1 MPEGDSRLGRTSF
14 TTSEVGLMVT
24 LLVLGLVVSI
34 VGTILTY
41 KHYFDI
47 AKLFAGAGITLL
59 FGAIFGGVVKLLI
72 DNFDRRRAQRAAQ
85 IDFIGNVLSD
95 LKGVHDRLDRG
106 RTLLKARQSAK
117 SYGEEMTGFIDAS
130 VALKSVE
137 RALRTDRRSV
147 PIQTVIK
154 QVELMDGYLRGLLEE
169 FEVEYKKASLTQSM
183 FEARLAKALALES
196 PGLDY
201 SVEAL
206 PENRPWKSL
215 KELPCLMDFLLPV
228 SVDEDSDGARPSNYV
243 AEFLRPLNAASET
256 LRAALAKEV
265 SG

>member
-24 LLVLGLVVSI
+24 FLVLGLAVSI
-34 VGTILTY
+34 VGTVLTY

-47 AKLFAGAGITLL
+47 SKLFAGAGITLL

-85 IDFIGNVLSD
+85 IDFIANVLSD

-106 RTLLKARQSAK
+106 RTLLKERQSAK
-117 SYGEEMTGFIDAS
+117 SYGDEMTGFIDAS

-147 PIQTVIK
+147 PIQTVIQ
-154 QVELMDGYLRGLLEE
+154 QVEMMDRYMRGLLEE

-183 FEARLAKALALES
+183 FEARLAKALES

-228 SVDEDSDGARPSNYV
+228 SVDEDREGARRSDYE
-243 AEFLRPLNAASET
+243 AKFLEPLNAASET

>member
-14 TTSEVGLMVT
+14 TTSEVGVMVT

-34 VGTILTY
+34 VGTVLTY

-85 IDFIGNVLSD
+85 IDFIANVLSD

-106 RTLLKARQSAK
+106 RTLLKARQSTK
-117 SYGEEMTGFIDAS
+117 SYGDEMTGFIDAS

-147 PIQTVIK
+147 PIQKVLQ
-154 QVELMDGYLRGLLEE
+154 QVKLMDGYLRGLLDE

-183 FEARLAKALALES
+183 FEARLAKALKSPAL
-196 PGLDY
+196 DN

-228 SVDEDSDGARPSNYV
+228 PIDEDNDGAKTSNYV

>member
-24 LLVLGLVVSI
+24 LLVFGLVVSI
-34 VGTILTY
+34 VGAVLTY

-85 IDFIGNVLSD
+85 IDFIANVLSD

-117 SYGEEMTGFIDAS
+117 SYGDEMTGFIDAS

-147 PIQTVIK
+147 PIHKVVSSAI
-154 QVELMDGYLRGLLEE
+154 DGYGRSQ
-169 FEVEYKKASLTQSM
+169 F
-183 FEARLAKALALES
+183 
-196 PGLDY
+196 
-201 SVEAL
+201 
-206 PENRPWKSL
+206 
-215 KELPCLMDFLLPV
+215 
-228 SVDEDSDGARPSNYV
+228 VDAIQR
-243 AEFLRPLNAASET
+243 AEFFNTMKLVRM
-256 LRAALAKEV
+256 
-265 SG
+265 

>member
-24 LLVLGLVVSI
+24 LLVFGLVVSI
-34 VGTILTY
+34 VGAVLTY

-59 FGAIFGGVVKLLI
+59 FGAIFGGVVKLLS

-85 IDFIGNVLSD
+85 IDFIANVLSD

-117 SYGEEMTGFIDAS
+117 SYGDEMTGFIDAS

-147 PIQTVIK
+147 PIQTVIQ
-154 QVELMDGYLRGLLEE
+154 QVELMDRYLRGLLEE

-183 FEARLAKALALES
+183 FEARLAHALES
-196 PGLDY
+196 RALDD

-206 PENRPWKSL
+206 PENQPWKSL

-228 SVDEDSDGARPSNYV
+228 SFDEDSDAAKPSNYV
-243 AEFLRPLNAASET
+243 AGFLRPLNAASET